1 MCIGHSHSE
10 KTEVKKMNMK
20 QKNGSNKNESK
31 EVL

>member
-10 KTEVKKMNMK
+10 KNGSEKMNMK
-20 QKNGSNKNESK
+20 QKNGSNKNESE